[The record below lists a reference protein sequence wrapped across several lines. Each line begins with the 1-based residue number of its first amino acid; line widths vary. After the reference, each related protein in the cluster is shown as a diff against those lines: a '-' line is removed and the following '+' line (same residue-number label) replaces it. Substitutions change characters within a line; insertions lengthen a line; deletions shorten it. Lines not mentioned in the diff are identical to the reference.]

1 MAIVVHLPSHSTGLA
16 ELLGA
21 DTALTVKQAEDKEP
35 ISAGTVYIAP
45 PSYHLLIE
53 ASGAFALSVDAPVH
67 FSRPAIDVL
76 FETARDVYGANLVGM
91 LLSGASEDGA
101 AGLQEIHAAG
111 GTTIVQSPLSAEVAI
126 MPAAALALFEP
137 TYIWSPQRVS
147 FGIEPIAEP
156 EVVMTERSRILVVDD
171 IDENLVALEALLRRA
186 DVDIVTARSG
196 TEALELVLQHEF
208 ALAFIDVQMPEM
220 DGFELAEYM
229 RGAERS
235 KYIPIIFLTAGTGEA
250 NRVFRGY
257 ESGAVDF
264 LFKPV
269 DPNILRHKT
278 DTFIGL
284 DQQRKKLNEQYQ
296 QLQASEALLR
306 DAVQARED
314 VLAVVSHDI
323 RNFLQAI
330 KSGVQMLNKPPEKL
344 GADAR
349 VAIHGRLSSTVDL
362 MSRVIADLL
371 DMASIRSG
379 RIEVQLRPEV
389 AGLLVNEAIAVHE
402 PLAEQKG
409 IRLTAQFEIATGAV
423 VLCDRERILQVFSNL
438 LGNAIKFCRHGDQI
452 QVSLRAVGDQV
463 QAAVIDTGPGIASSD
478 LPLVFDAYFS
488 GAKNRHTGT
497 GLGLYITKRIIEAH
511 DGRIWIE
518 SEPGKGTA
526 VHFTLAL
533 SQPEAGA
540 TS

>member
-1 MAIVVHLPSHSTGLA
+1 
-16 ELLGA
+16 
-21 DTALTVKQAEDKEP
+21 
-35 ISAGTVYIAP
+35 
-45 PSYHLLIE
+45 
-53 ASGAFALSVDAPVH
+53 
-67 FSRPAIDVL
+67 
-76 FETARDVYGANLVGM
+76 
-91 LLSGASEDGA
+91 
-101 AGLQEIHAAG
+101 
-111 GTTIVQSPLSAEVAI
+111 
-126 MPAAALALFEP
+126 
-137 TYIWSPQRVS
+137 
-147 FGIEPIAEP
+147 
-156 EVVMTERSRILVVDD
+156 MTERSRILVVDD

-196 TEALELVLQHEF
+196 TEALELVLQYEF

>member
-1 MAIVVHLPSHSTGLA
+1 
-16 ELLGA
+16 
-21 DTALTVKQAEDKEP
+21 
-35 ISAGTVYIAP
+35 
-45 PSYHLLIE
+45 
-53 ASGAFALSVDAPVH
+53 
-67 FSRPAIDVL
+67 
-76 FETARDVYGANLVGM
+76 
-91 LLSGASEDGA
+91 
-101 AGLQEIHAAG
+101 
-111 GTTIVQSPLSAEVAI
+111 
-126 MPAAALALFEP
+126 
-137 TYIWSPQRVS
+137 
-147 FGIEPIAEP
+147 
-156 EVVMTERSRILVVDD
+156 MTDRSRILLVDD
-171 IDENLVALEALLRRA
+171 IEENLIALEALLRRPDA
-186 DVDIVTARSG
+186 DIVTARSG

-220 DGFELAEYM
+220 NGFELAEYM

-284 DQQRKKLNEQYQ
+284 DQQRKKLAEQYQ
-296 QLQASEALLR
+296 QLQASESLLR
-306 DAVQARED
+306 EAVQARED

-330 KSGVQMLNKPPEKL
+330 KSGVQMLSKPPEKL
-344 GADAR
+344 GVDAR
-349 VAIHGRLSSTVDL
+349 AAIHGRLSSTVDL

-379 RIEVQLRPEV
+379 RIEVQLRPEI
-389 AGLLVNEAIAVHE
+389 AGNLINEAVAVHE

-409 IRLTAQFEIATGAV
+409 VRLTAHCEIASAI
-423 VLCDRERILQVFSNL
+423 VLCDRQRILQVFSNL
-438 LGNAIKFCRHGDQI
+438 LGNAIKFCRHGDEV
-452 QVSLRAVGDQV
+452 QVRMRAFENGV
-463 QAAVIDTGPGIASSD
+463 QASVIDTGPGIASDD
-478 LPLVFDAYFS
+478 LPLVFDAYWS
-488 GAKNRHTGT
+488 GAKNTRKGT
-497 GLGLYITKRIIEAH
+497 GLGLYITKRIVEAH

-533 SQPEAGA
+533 ARVGEPTGA

>member
-1 MAIVVHLPSHSTGLA
+1 V
-16 ELLGA
+16 
-21 DTALTVKQAEDKEP
+21 
-35 ISAGTVYIAP
+35 
-45 PSYHLLIE
+45 
-53 ASGAFALSVDAPVH
+53 
-67 FSRPAIDVL
+67 
-76 FETARDVYGANLVGM
+76 
-91 LLSGASEDGA
+91 
-101 AGLQEIHAAG
+101 
-111 GTTIVQSPLSAEVAI
+111 
-126 MPAAALALFEP
+126 
-137 TYIWSPQRVS
+137 
-147 FGIEPIAEP
+147 
-156 EVVMTERSRILVVDD
+156 TERSRILVVDD
-171 IDENLVALEALLRRA
+171 IEENLVALEALLRRDDA
-186 DVDIVTARSG
+186 DIVTARSG
-196 TEALELVLQHEF
+196 NEALELILQYEF
-208 ALAFIDVQMPEM
+208 ALAFVDVQMPEM
-220 DGFELAEYM
+220 NGFELAEYM
-229 RGAERS
+229 RGTERS

-284 DQQRKKLNEQYQ
+284 DQQRKKLAEQYE
-296 QLQASEALLR
+296 QLQESEGLLR

-371 DMASIRSG
+371 DMASIRTG
-379 RIEVQLRPEV
+379 RIEVKLRPEI
-389 AGLLVNEAIAVHE
+389 AAHLVNEAVAVHE
-402 PLAEQKG
+402 PLAQQKG
-409 IRLTAQFEIATGAV
+409 IRLVAECDALAAV

-452 QVSLRAVGDQV
+452 RVSVQRIGDEM
-463 QAAVIDTGPGIASSD
+463 QASVIDTGPGIASED

-488 GAKNRHTGT
+488 GAKNRRNGT
-497 GLGLYITKRIIEAH
+497 GLGLYITKRIVEAH
-511 DGRIWIE
+511 EGRIWID
-518 SEPGKGTA
+518 SELGKGTA
-526 VHFTLAL
+526 VHFTLPL
-533 SQPEAGA
+533 STPE
-540 TS
+540 TDTVTN

>member
-1 MAIVVHLPSHSTGLA
+1 
-16 ELLGA
+16 
-21 DTALTVKQAEDKEP
+21 
-35 ISAGTVYIAP
+35 
-45 PSYHLLIE
+45 
-53 ASGAFALSVDAPVH
+53 
-67 FSRPAIDVL
+67 
-76 FETARDVYGANLVGM
+76 
-91 LLSGASEDGA
+91 
-101 AGLQEIHAAG
+101 
-111 GTTIVQSPLSAEVAI
+111 
-126 MPAAALALFEP
+126 
-137 TYIWSPQRVS
+137 
-147 FGIEPIAEP
+147 
-156 EVVMTERSRILVVDD
+156 MTERSRILLVDD
-171 IDENLVALEALLRRA
+171 IEENLVALEALLRRDDA
-186 DVDIVTARSG
+186 DIVTARSG

-220 DGFELAEYM
+220 NGFELAEYM

-235 KYIPIIFLTAGTGEA
+235 KYIPIIFLTAGTGDA

-269 DPNILRHKT
+269 DPTVLRHKS

-284 DQQRKKLNEQYQ
+284 DQQRKKLARQYE
-296 QLQASEALLR
+296 QLQESEALLR
-306 DAVQARED
+306 EAVQARED

-344 GADAR
+344 GPDAR
-349 VAIHGRLSSTVDL
+349 AAIHGRLSSTVDL

-379 RIEVQLRPEV
+379 RIEVKPEPEIALQLI
-389 AGLLVNEAIAVHE
+389 NEAVAVHE
-402 PLAEQKG
+402 PLAVQKG
-409 IRLTAQFEIATGAV
+409 ITLLSECEMPTAV
-423 VLCDRERILQVFSNL
+423 VVCDRERILQVFANL
-438 LGNAIKFCRHGDQI
+438 LGNAIKFCRHGDRIKVCLRRSEDGI
-452 QVSLRAVGDQV
+452 QAS
-463 QAAVIDTGPGIASSD
+463 VIDTGPGIASSD

-488 GAKNRHTGT
+488 GAKNRRNGT
-497 GLGLYITKRIIEAH
+497 GLGLYITKRIVEAH

-526 VHFTLAL
+526 VHFTLPL
-533 SQPEAGA
+533 SPSTET

>member
-1 MAIVVHLPSHSTGLA
+1 
-16 ELLGA
+16 
-21 DTALTVKQAEDKEP
+21 
-35 ISAGTVYIAP
+35 
-45 PSYHLLIE
+45 
-53 ASGAFALSVDAPVH
+53 
-67 FSRPAIDVL
+67 
-76 FETARDVYGANLVGM
+76 
-91 LLSGASEDGA
+91 
-101 AGLQEIHAAG
+101 
-111 GTTIVQSPLSAEVAI
+111 
-126 MPAAALALFEP
+126 
-137 TYIWSPQRVS
+137 
-147 FGIEPIAEP
+147 
-156 EVVMTERSRILVVDD
+156 MTDRSRILVVDD
-171 IDENLVALEALLRRA
+171 IEENLVALEALLRRD

-220 DGFELAEYM
+220 NGFELAEYM

-278 DTFIGL
+278 DTFIGM
-284 DQQRKKLNEQYQ
+284 DQQRKKLAEQYQ

-306 DAVQARED
+306 EAVQARED

-344 GADAR
+344 GAEAR
-349 VAIHGRLSSTVDL
+349 LAIHGRLSSTVDL

-389 AGLLVNEAIAVHE
+389 AGNLIAEAVAVHE

-409 IRLTAQFEIATGAV
+409 IGLSAQCEIPTGV

-438 LGNAIKFCRHGDQI
+438 LGNAIKFCRHGDRI
-452 QVSLRAVGDQV
+452 QVRMRVLDDCV
-463 QAAVIDTGPGIASSD
+463 QASVIDSGPGIASGD
-478 LPLVFDAYFS
+478 LPLVFDAYWS
-488 GAKNRHTGT
+488 GATNRRNGT
-497 GLGLYITKRIIEAH
+497 GLGLYITKRIVEAH

-533 SQPEAGA
+533 SIPAADA

>member
-1 MAIVVHLPSHSTGLA
+1 MN
-16 ELLGA
+16 
-21 DTALTVKQAEDKEP
+21 D
-35 ISAGTVYIAP
+35 
-45 PSYHLLIE
+45 
-53 ASGAFALSVDAPVH
+53 
-67 FSRPAIDVL
+67 
-76 FETARDVYGANLVGM
+76 
-91 LLSGASEDGA
+91 
-101 AGLQEIHAAG
+101 
-111 GTTIVQSPLSAEVAI
+111 
-126 MPAAALALFEP
+126 
-137 TYIWSPQRVS
+137 
-147 FGIEPIAEP
+147 
-156 EVVMTERSRILVVDD
+156 RSRILVVDD
-171 IDENLVALEALLRRA
+171 IEENLVALEALLRRDDA
-186 DVDIVTARSG
+186 DIVTARSG

-220 DGFELAEYM
+220 NGFELAEYL

-235 KYIPIIFLTAGTGEA
+235 KYIPIIFLTAGTGES

-278 DTFIGL
+278 DTFVGM
-284 DQQRKKLNEQYQ
+284 DQQRKKLAEQYQ

-306 DAVQARED
+306 EAVQARED

-349 VAIHGRLSSTVDL
+349 AAIHGRLSSTVDL

-371 DMASIRSG
+371 DMASIRTG

-389 AGLLVNEAIAVHE
+389 AGNLIGEAVAVHE
-402 PLAEQKG
+402 PLADQKG
-409 IRLTAQFEIATGAV
+409 IRLTAQCEIPTAV

-438 LGNAIKFCRHGDQI
+438 LGNALKFCRHGDQI
-452 QVSLRAVGDQV
+452 RVRMRAFEDRV
-463 QAAVIDTGPGIASSD
+463 QASVIDSGPGIASAD
-478 LPLVFDAYFS
+478 LPLVFDPYWS
-488 GAKNRHTGT
+488 GAANRRNGT

-526 VHFTLAL
+526 VHFTLGL
-533 SQPEAGA
+533 STAAAGA

>member
-1 MAIVVHLPSHSTGLA
+1 
-16 ELLGA
+16 
-21 DTALTVKQAEDKEP
+21 
-35 ISAGTVYIAP
+35 
-45 PSYHLLIE
+45 
-53 ASGAFALSVDAPVH
+53 
-67 FSRPAIDVL
+67 
-76 FETARDVYGANLVGM
+76 
-91 LLSGASEDGA
+91 
-101 AGLQEIHAAG
+101 
-111 GTTIVQSPLSAEVAI
+111 
-126 MPAAALALFEP
+126 
-137 TYIWSPQRVS
+137 
-147 FGIEPIAEP
+147 
-156 EVVMTERSRILVVDD
+156 MTDRSRILVVDD
-171 IDENLVALEALLRRA
+171 VEENLVAFEALLRRA
-186 DVDIVTARSG
+186 DADIVTARSG
-196 TEALELVLQHEF
+196 TEALELVLQNEF

-220 DGFELAEYM
+220 NGFELAEYM

-235 KYIPIIFLTAGTGEA
+235 KYIPIIFLTAGAGDA

-269 DPNILRHKT
+269 DSNILRHKT

-284 DQQRKKLNEQYQ
+284 DQQRKKLAEQYQ
-296 QLQASEALLR
+296 QLQASETLLR
-306 DAVQARED
+306 EAVQARED
-314 VLAVVSHDI
+314 VLAVVSHDV

-330 KSGVQMLNKPPEKL
+330 KSGVRMLDKPPETL

-349 VAIHGRLSSTVDL
+349 AAIHGRLSSTVDL

-389 AGLLVNEAIAVHE
+389 GANLIGEAVAVHE
-402 PLAEQKG
+402 PLAQQKG
-409 IRLTAQFEIATGAV
+409 IRLTAQCEIPTGI

-452 QVSLRAVGDQV
+452 QVRMRAADDRV
-463 QAAVIDTGPGIASSD
+463 QASVIDSGPGIGGGD
-478 LPLVFDAYFS
+478 LPLVFDAYWS
-488 GAKNRHTGT
+488 GAKNRRNGT

-511 DGRIWIE
+511 DGHIWIE

-526 VHFTLAL
+526 VHFTLAFA
-533 SQPEAGA
+533 QPEADA